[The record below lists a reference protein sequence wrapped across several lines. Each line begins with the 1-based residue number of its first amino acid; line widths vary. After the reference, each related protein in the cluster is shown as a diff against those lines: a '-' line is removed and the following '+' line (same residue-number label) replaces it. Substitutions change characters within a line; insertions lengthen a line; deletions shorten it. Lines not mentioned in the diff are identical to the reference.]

1 MRNSKLRMRNS
12 KYQFMLKLAMCLL
25 TMMGVL
31 LIPACTQV
39 QGGNEMTNT
48 TAVTST
54 TVAATT
60 VPTTTASAEEST
72 IGSQL
77 RTPELFFLGRAS
89 VRILLPS
96 GKTLYIDPAEGDMS
110 GYEVP
115 ADYVL
120 VTHQHSDHNNI
131 DLLTLNE
138 GAQIL
143 QCPQDI
149 KAGEIATLG
158 ELEIRAVS
166 AYNGNH
172 SASSSCGY
180 VITADDLVIYHSGDT
195 SKTEDMGDLSAYE
208 IDYALLCMDG
218 YYNMGPEEAKEVADL
233 IKPRVVIP
241 IHTSKSGLFDQ
252 SNADSFSFEPKII
265 LKPGESVKLESKAE

>member
-1 MRNSKLRMRNS
+1 MQNLGSRFVRIM
-12 KYQFMLKLAMCLL
+12 AMCTLIL
-25 TMMGVL
+25 MAVL
-31 LIPACTQV
+31 FITACDQDNGGTQMPT
-39 QGGNEMTNT
+39 ET
-48 TAVTST
+48 TAATET
-54 TVAATT
+54 TEITEAIETTKATELKE
-60 VPTTTASAEEST
+60 PAS
-72 IGSQL
+72 
-77 RTPELFFLGRAS
+77 PELFFLGRAS

-96 GKTLYIDPAEGDMS
+96 GKTLYIDPAEGDKS
-110 GYEVP
+110 GYTVP

-120 VTHQHSDHNNI
+120 VTHQHSDHNDV

-149 KAGEIATLG
+149 KAGETATLG

-166 AYNGNH
+166 AYNKNH

-180 VITADDLVIYHSGDT
+180 VISTEGLVIYHSGDT
-195 SKTEDMGDLSAYE
+195 SMTDDMADLSAYD

-233 IKPRVVIP
+233 IKPRFVIP

-252 SNADSFSFEPKII
+252 NNADAFGFEPKIV
-265 LKPGESVKLESKAE
+265 LKPGESVELEAKDK

>member
-1 MRNSKLRMRNS
+1 MPDKRRRFNKSLLI
-12 KYQFMLKLAMCLL
+12 FMLCVAS
-25 TMMGVL
+25 VL
-31 LIPACTQV
+31 LVSGCTSN
-39 QGGNEMTNT
+39 QGGKEMIKET
-48 TAVTST
+48 TI
-54 TVAATT
+54 
-60 VPTTTASAEEST
+60 SAQS
-72 IGSQL
+72 SA
-77 RTPELFFLGRAS
+77 PELFFLGRAS

-96 GKTLYIDPAEGDMS
+96 GKTLYIDPAEGAIS
-110 GYEVP
+110 GYQVP

-120 VTHQHSDHNNI
+120 VTHQHSDHNNL
-131 DLLTLNE
+131 DLFTLNE

-149 KAGEIATLG
+149 KAGDTATMG

-172 SASSSCGY
+172 SASGCCGY
-180 VITADDLVIYHSGDT
+180 VITIGDLVIYHSGDT
-195 SKTEDMGDLSAYE
+195 SMTDDMGDLSAYQ

-252 SNADSFSFEPKII
+252 ANADSFSFEPKII
-265 LKPGESVKLESKAE
+265 LKPGESLKLESKAE

>member
-1 MRNSKLRMRNS
+1 MRNAKVRMRNS
-12 KYQFMLKLAMCLL
+12 KYQLMFKLGMCLF
-25 TMMGVL
+25 TMIGVL
-31 LIPACTQV
+31 LIPACTQEK
-39 QGGNEMTNT
+39 GGKEMTDQNRVVDIT
-48 TAVTST
+48 TTEP
-54 TVAATT
+54 ATEQI
-60 VPTTTASAEEST
+60 TASADSS
-72 IGSQL
+72 G
-77 RTPELFFLGRAS
+77 PELFFLGRAS

-110 GYEVP
+110 GYEAS

-149 KAGEIATLG
+149 KAGETATLG

-180 VITADDLVIYHSGDT
+180 VITTGDLVIYHSGDT
-195 SKTEDMGDLSAYE
+195 SMTDDMASLSAYN

-218 YYNMGPEEAKEVADL
+218 YYNMGPAEAKEVADL
-233 IKPRVVIP
+233 IMPRVVIP
-241 IHTSKSGLFDQ
+241 IHTSKSGLFEQ
-252 SNADSFSFEPKII
+252 ANADSFTFEPKII